1 MSLDKIKNYDNEDDL
16 CDLYEGKI
24 CNSCG
29 DCLGLNNLDT
39 RAVKVSSIIEDE
51 DNAKIIEN
59 ASGELIDSVLEEDD
73 DFEDDLD
80 LDMEIDD
87 SYTNEDLE
95 KEYVESLIDGVDM
108 EYIDDIEGLNDILED
123 ELKKGSYMEEV
134 FPGFFTIKKQD

>member
-1 MSLDKIKNYDNEDDL
+1 MSLDKKEKYENEDDL

-51 DNAKIIEN
+51 DNAKVIDN
-59 ASGELIDSVLEEDD
+59 ASGELIDSVLEDDYDFDD
-73 DFEDDLD
+73 DLE

-95 KEYVESLIDGVDM
+95 KEYVEDLIDGVDI
-108 EYIDDIEGLNDILED
+108 EYIDDVEGLNDILDD
-123 ELKKGSYMEEV
+123 ELKKGSYMEEL

>member
-1 MSLDKIKNYDNEDDL
+1 MSLDKKEKYENEDDL

-39 RAVKVSSIIEDE
+39 RAVKVASIIEDE
-51 DNAKIIEN
+51 ENAKVIEN
-59 ASGELIDSVLEEDD
+59 TSGELIDSVLEDDCDEDL
-73 DFEDDLD
+73 EM
-80 LDMEIDD
+80 DMEIDD

-95 KEYVESLIDGVDM
+95 KEYVENLIDGVDI
-108 EYIDDIEGLNDILED
+108 EYIDDIEGLNDILDD

-134 FPGFFTIKKQD
+134 FPGFFTIKK